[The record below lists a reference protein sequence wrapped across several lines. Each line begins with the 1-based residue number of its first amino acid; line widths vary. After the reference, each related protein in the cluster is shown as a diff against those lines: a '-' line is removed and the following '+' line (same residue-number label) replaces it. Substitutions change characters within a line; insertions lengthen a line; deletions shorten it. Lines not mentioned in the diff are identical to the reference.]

1 LPRWINQYITEA
13 HSNLST
19 DMAVVLSKLFIR
31 SISQPFDHSQTGV
44 SLWTLEDIEDRQRK
58 EKEDE
63 LRMLTEFDAA
73 GLIKKKDEGGASI
86 KMLENGDAGLAYNDD
101 DAIMDMDEDEDE
113 FALMGIDEEELVGM
127 QLS

>member
-1 LPRWINQYITEA
+1 
-13 HSNLST
+13 
-19 DMAVVLSKLFIR
+19 MAVVLSKLFIR

-44 SLWTLEDIEDRQRK
+44 SLWTLEDIEDRQRR

-63 LRMLTEFDAA
+63 MRMLTEFDAA

-86 KMLENGDAGLAYNDD
+86 KMIEDGVGGAGGAGLAYNDE

>member
-1 LPRWINQYITEA
+1 
-13 HSNLST
+13 
-19 DMAVVLSKLFIR
+19 MAVVLSKLFIR

-44 SLWTLEDIEDRQRK
+44 SLWTLEDIEDRQRR

-63 LRMLTEFDAA
+63 LRMLTEFDQA

-86 KMLENGDAGLAYNDD
+86 KMLDNGADGTGLAYNDE